1 MALESKPAIIFI
13 DEIDAI
19 CSKRTDEETDS
30 MRRIKN
36 EFLIQMQN
44 IHDKG
49 GVLVLAATNRPYD
62 LDPALRRR
70 FDKRIYIA
78 LPDALAREQIIKNH
92 IGNEPNTLS
101 KKDFST
107 FAHQTEG

>member
-1 MALESKPAIIFI
+1 MALENKPAIIFI

-19 CSKRTDEETDS
+19 CSKRSDEETES

-44 IHDKG
+44 IHDTG

-62 LDPALRRR
+62 LDAALRRR
-70 FDKRIYIA
+70 FDKRIYIP
-78 LPDALAREQIIKNH
+78 LPDTLARERIIKNNM
-92 IGNEPNTLS
+92 GKEPNSLTE
-101 KKDFST
+101 KDFAM
-107 FAHQTEG
+107 FAQQTDG